1 MEEKRKGKKKSK
13 KTFKSIGI
21 EMGDETKVNIEERER
36 QKKRKECSAT
46 VEEQGLMGW
55 GEGITTVLIVEA
67 AAEPRGL
74 CSSSSSNFK

>member
-13 KTFKSIGI
+13 VTFKSIGI

-55 GEGITTVLIVEA
+55 REGITTVLIVEA

-74 CSSSSSNFK
+74 CSCSSSNFK

>member
-55 GEGITTVLIVEA
+55 REGITTVLIVEA

>member
-36 QKKRKECSAT
+36 QKKRKECSANCGGTRINGVGGGYYDCTHSRSSGRAQRT
-46 VEEQGLMGW
+46 VQL
-55 GEGITTVLIVEA
+55 
-67 AAEPRGL
+67 
-74 CSSSSSNFK
+74 

>member
-74 CSSSSSNFK
+74 CSCSSSNFK